1 MIKKFL
7 LRHPNNKQT
16 NNLYRSLSNKQ
27 ITVCLILR
35 NIRANVKLLTMSGNR
50 LQIESANSK
59 LDIEWKPRH
68 DSAFC

>member
-1 MIKKFL
+1 MIKIFL

-16 NNLYRSLSNKQ
+16 AYREVCQTNKSQ
-27 ITVCLILR
+27 CVILR
-35 NIRANVKLLTMSGNR
+35 NIRTNVKLLSKSGNC
-50 LQIESANSK
+50 LQIESAHSK